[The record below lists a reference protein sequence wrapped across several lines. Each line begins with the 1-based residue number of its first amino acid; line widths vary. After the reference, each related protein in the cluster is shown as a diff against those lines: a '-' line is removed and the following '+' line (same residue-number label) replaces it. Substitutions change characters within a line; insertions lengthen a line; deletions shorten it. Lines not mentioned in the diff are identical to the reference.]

1 MAEIEIAVVDQTK
14 QSAARSAPQKFE
26 LRFNKTGLV
35 LLIFVLVMAAAIA
48 VSGWEDAVKA
58 VRELGAWKLI
68 ILCGLAGGH
77 YLIRA
82 LRWHLLVRAGN
93 VSTSVGQNALHFFG
107 GFAMTATPG
116 RIGELVR
123 LRWLMR
129 ATGRG
134 FGHLLPIAFADRA
147 IELASIVG
155 LIALALSAAN
165 LGTSAAW
172 WVLLAGG
179 ILVAIACRPR
189 FLELTVIGLW
199 RLSGGRAGRL
209 FVKLR
214 RLTRRLKPFM
224 RVPVMVPAL
233 AIGVVGWGFEGLA
246 FWLLL
251 DWLGASI
258 DPATATAIFLTAVLS
273 GALSGLP
280 GGLGGTEASAVAL
293 LLLQGVPLD
302 TAILATA
309 IIRVATL
316 WFAVLIGFIVFP
328 FAETAAKSDAE
339 ARA

>member
-1 MAEIEIAVVDQTK
+1 MSESKT
-14 QSAARSAPQKFE
+14 SRSAPQKFE
-26 LRFNKTGLV
+26 PNFSATGWV
-35 LLIFVLVMAAAIA
+35 LLVFMVVAVAAIA
-48 VSGWEDAVKA
+48 LTGWEDAAKA
-58 VRELGAWKLI
+58 VRELGPWKLLA
-68 ILCGLAGGH
+68 LCGLAGAH
-77 YLIRA
+77 YLVRA

-93 VSTSVGQNALHFFG
+93 VSTSASENALHFFG
-107 GFAMTATPG
+107 GFALTATPG

-147 IELASIVG
+147 IELAAIVG
-155 LIALALSAAN
+155 LIALALSATS
-165 LGTSAAW
+165 LGTTAAW
-172 WVLLAGG
+172 WVLLAGAV
-179 ILVAIACRPR
+179 LVAIACRPK
-189 FLELTVIGLW
+189 FLEMTVIGLW
-199 RLSGGRAGRL
+199 RLFGGRAGRL

-214 RLTRRLKPFM
+214 RLTRRLNPFM
-224 RVPVMVPAL
+224 RLKVMLPTL
-233 AIGVVGWGFEGLA
+233 AIGIVGWSFEGLA
-246 FWLLL
+246 FWFLL

-293 LLLQGVPLD
+293 LLLQGVPIE

-328 FAETAAKSDAE
+328 FAELTTQSKE